1 MKTGKELVLSAIKL
15 ETTERVPWVPFVGCH
30 GGSLIGLGADEFLK
44 DADLIVKG
52 QIKAAELYKADG
64 IPVSF
69 DLQVE
74 AEALGCDLKWEK
86 LNPPAVSSHILDIK
100 KLSEL
105 TMPDLNSAR
114 IPIMMDAAKKLRKA
128 LPDTALYGLIT
139 GPFTLALHLLGSNL
153 FMEMY
158 DDPKG
163 LLELL
168 KFCTEVGKVMI
179 DGYIDAGCDIIAL
192 VDPMTSQ
199 ISPEHFTE
207 FVTPGCSELFD
218 YVRERGKLSSFFVCG
233 HALKNLEVMCDCR
246 PDNLSVDEN
255 IPLDIVKRI
264 CLKRN
269 VSFGGNLRLTTAL
282 LNGTEDQNSI
292 YAYEC
297 LKTGGTTG
305 YILAP
310 GCDIPYDTPIANL
323 QAVADVAVDDYK
335 REVAET
341 LAAEGFTEEQR
352 LFNMSEYGRADKV
365 IVDIITLDS
374 EACAPCQYMVESVK
388 AIVPQFDE
396 LVIWREHKI
405 KSPESVAF
413 MASLMVKNVPTICID
428 GEITFVSVIPTRN
441 QLVEALQAR
450 INKKLKIKIKRKQT
464 KIIILTDGSE
474 ECLEAVEN
482 VETAIMELGVDVEA
496 VPTEDTE
503 LAQSY
508 GIKKLPAVILCTSQL
523 KTWAEAPEVKIVKE
537 WLKDLTL

>member
-30 GGSLIGLGADEFLK
+30 GGSLIDVGADEYLK

-52 QIKAAELYKADG
+52 QLKAADLYEADG

-86 LNPPAVSSHILDIK
+86 LNPPAVSSHVLDTK
-100 KLSEL
+100 KLNDL
-105 TMPDLNSAR
+105 TIPSLDTAR
-114 IPIMMDAAKKLRKA
+114 IPIMMDAAKKLRKK

-139 GPFTLALHLLGSNL
+139 GPFTLALHLMGSNL

-158 DDPKG
+158 DDPEG

-199 ISPEHFTE
+199 ISPDHFTE
-207 FVTPGCSELFD
+207 FVTPGCTELFS
-218 YVRERGKLSSFFVCG
+218 YVRDKGKLSSFFVCG
-233 HALKNLEVMCDCR
+233 HALKNLEVMCDCK

-264 CLKRN
+264 CLERG

-292 YAYEC
+292 YAYEA

-305 YILAP
+305 YIIAP

-323 QAVADVAVDDYK
+323 QAVAGVVKDDYK
-335 REVAET
+335 RQVAET

-352 LFNMSEYGRADKV
+352 LFDMSEYGRSEKV

-388 AIVPQFDE
+388 AIVPQFED

-405 KSPESVAF
+405 KSPESVQF
-413 MASLMVKNVPTICID
+413 MSSLMVKNVPTICID
-428 GEITFVSVIPTRN
+428 GAITFVSVIPTRDE
-441 QLVEALQAR
+441 LIAALQAR
-450 INKKLKIKIKRKQT
+450 INKKLRIKIRRKQS
-464 KIIILTDGSE
+464 KIIVLTDDSD
-474 ECLEAVEN
+474 LSREAVEN
-482 VETAIMELGVDVEA
+482 VQTAITELGVDVDIM
-496 VPTEDTE
+496 PTDDKKLAED
-503 LAQSY
+503 Y
-508 GIKKLPAVILCTSQL
+508 GIKKFPAVIVCTSQL

-537 WLKDLTL
+537 WLKDLS

>member
-1 MKTGKELVLSAIKL
+1 MMTGKELVLSAIRL

-30 GGSLIGLGADEFLK
+30 GGSLIDVGADEYLK

-52 QIKAAELYKADG
+52 QVKAAELYEADG

-86 LNPPAVSSHILDIK
+86 LNPPAVSSHVLETK
-100 KLSEL
+100 KLSDL
-105 TMPDLNSAR
+105 TIPGLDDAR
-114 IPIMMDAAKKLRKA
+114 IPIMMDAAKKLRKE

-139 GPFTLALHLLGSNL
+139 GPFTLALHLMGSNL

-158 DDPKG
+158 DDPEG
-163 LLELL
+163 LLKLL
-168 KFCTEVGKVMI
+168 EFCTEVGKVMI

-199 ISPEHFTE
+199 ISPDHFTE
-207 FVTPGCSELFD
+207 FVTPGCTELFS
-218 YVRERGKLSSFFVCG
+218 YVRDKGKLSSFFVCG

-264 CLKRN
+264 CLERN

-292 YAYEC
+292 YAFEA
-297 LKTGGTTG
+297 LKTGGNTG
-305 YILAP
+305 YIIAP

-323 QAVADVAVDDYK
+323 QAVAGVAKDEYK
-335 REVAET
+335 RQVAET

-352 LFNMSEYGRADKV
+352 LFDMSEYGRSEKV

-388 AIVPQFDE
+388 AIVPQFED

-405 KSPESVAF
+405 KSPESVQF
-413 MASLMVKNVPTICID
+413 MSSLMVKNVPTICID
-428 GEITFVSVIPTRN
+428 GAITFVSVIPTRDE
-441 QLVEALQAR
+441 LIAALQAR
-450 INKKLKIKIKRKQT
+450 INKKLRIKIRRKQS
-464 KIIILTDGSE
+464 KIIVLTDDSD
-474 ECLEAVEN
+474 LSREAVEN
-482 VETAIMELGVDVEA
+482 VQTAITELGVDVDIM
-496 VPTEDTE
+496 PTADKKLAED
-503 LAQSY
+503 Y
-508 GIKKLPAVILCTSQL
+508 GIKKFPAVIVCTSQL

-537 WLKDLTL
+537 WLKDLS

>member
-30 GGSLIGLGADEFLK
+30 GGSLIDVGADEYLK

-52 QIKAAELYKADG
+52 QLKAADLYEADG

-86 LNPPAVSSHILDIK
+86 LNPPAVSSHVLDTK
-100 KLSEL
+100 KLNDL
-105 TMPDLNSAR
+105 TIPSLDTAR
-114 IPIMMDAAKKLRKA
+114 IPIMMDAAKKLRKK

-139 GPFTLALHLLGSNL
+139 GPFTLALHLMGSNL

-158 DDPKG
+158 DDPEG

-199 ISPEHFTE
+199 ISPDHFTE
-207 FVTPGCSELFD
+207 FVTPGCTELFS
-218 YVRERGKLSSFFVCG
+218 YVRDKGKLSSFFVCG
-233 HALKNLEVMCDCR
+233 HALKNLEVMCDCK

-264 CLKRN
+264 CLERG

-292 YAYEC
+292 YAYEA

-305 YILAP
+305 YIIAP

-323 QAVADVAVDDYK
+323 QAVAGVVKDDYK
-335 REVAET
+335 
-341 LAAEGFTEEQR
+341 
-352 LFNMSEYGRADKV
+352 
-365 IVDIITLDS
+365 
-374 EACAPCQYMVESVK
+374 
-388 AIVPQFDE
+388 
-396 LVIWREHKI
+396 
-405 KSPESVAF
+405 
-413 MASLMVKNVPTICID
+413 
-428 GEITFVSVIPTRN
+428 
-441 QLVEALQAR
+441 
-450 INKKLKIKIKRKQT
+450 
-464 KIIILTDGSE
+464 
-474 ECLEAVEN
+474 
-482 VETAIMELGVDVEA
+482 
-496 VPTEDTE
+496 
-503 LAQSY
+503 
-508 GIKKLPAVILCTSQL
+508 
-523 KTWAEAPEVKIVKE
+523 
-537 WLKDLTL
+537 

>member
-15 ETTERVPWVPFVGCH
+15 EKTERVPWVPFVGCH
-30 GGSLIGLGADEFLK
+30 GGSLIDVGADEYLK
-44 DADLIVKG
+44 DADLMVKG
-52 QIKAAELYKADG
+52 QVKAADLYEADG

-86 LNPPAVSSHILDIK
+86 LNPPAVSSHVLDTK
-100 KLSEL
+100 KLN
-105 TMPDLNSAR
+105 DLIIPSLDTAR
-114 IPIMMDAAKKLRKA
+114 IPIMMDAAKKLRKE

-139 GPFTLALHLLGSNL
+139 GPFTLALHLMGSNL

-158 DDPKG
+158 DDPEG

-199 ISPEHFTE
+199 ISPDHFTE
-207 FVTPGCSELFD
+207 FVTPGCTELFS
-218 YVRERGKLSSFFVCG
+218 YVRDKGKLSSFFVCG
-233 HALKNLEVMCDCR
+233 HALKNLEVMCDCK

-264 CLKRN
+264 CLERG

-292 YAYEC
+292 YAYEA

-305 YILAP
+305 YIIAP
-310 GCDIPYDTPIANL
+310 GCDIPYDTPITNL
-323 QAVADVAVDDYK
+323 QAVAGVVKDDYK
-335 REVAET
+335 RQVAET

-352 LFNMSEYGRADKV
+352 LFDMSEYGRSEKV

-388 AIVPQFDE
+388 AIVPQFED

-405 KSPESVAF
+405 KSPESVQF
-413 MASLMVKNVPTICID
+413 MSSLMVKNVPTICID
-428 GEITFVSVIPTRN
+428 GAITFVSVIPTRDE
-441 QLVEALQAR
+441 LIAALQAR
-450 INKKLKIKIKRKQT
+450 INKKLRIKIRRKQS
-464 KIIILTDGSE
+464 KIIVLTDDSD
-474 ECLEAVEN
+474 LSREAVEN
-482 VETAIMELGVDVEA
+482 VQTAITELGVDVDIM
-496 VPTEDTE
+496 PTDDKKLAED
-503 LAQSY
+503 Y
-508 GIKKLPAVILCTSQL
+508 GIKKFPAVIVCTSQL

-537 WLKDLTL
+537 WLKDLS